1 MKLQFIDKVFEKST
15 PIFLAG
21 VLFLLL
27 GAMGGVTIGKT
38 SLQINENIWRIFLS
52 VVGFILTFTG
62 IYFQLIEGRKANP
75 LNVGKSVSL
84 VETDLWKIDNFKKKL
99 ENAKDI
105 RMIATS
111 NYNLLSNLFI
121 EFKEFIKRDGTLRC
135 IYVNPDS
142 EALKKVAL
150 RNIDIESNIKHLK
163 GQYEQT
169 VDAVRDLAKHSRK
182 NDTVQVK
189 KTDYLHGTV
198 ITIIDANLPSAMAY
212 VTINGFGH
220 HYATRPCLILYNE
233 KHPEWFKFMLETFD
247 NLWESPD
254 CETVTVKEDSET

>member
-27 GAMGGVTIGKT
+27 GAIGGVAIGKT
-38 SLQINENIWRIFLS
+38 SLQINENIWRIVIS
-52 VVGFILTFTG
+52 IVGIVLIFAG
-62 IYFQLIEGRKANP
+62 VYFQNLEHRKANP
-75 LNVGKSVSL
+75 RNTINQINQ
-84 VETDLWKIDNFKKKL
+84 VEIGLWQIDKLKKQL

-121 EFKEFIKRDGTLRC
+121 EFKKFIKRDGTLRC
-135 IYVNPDS
+135 IYVNPES

-169 VDAVRDLAKHSRK
+169 IDAIRDLTKHSK
-182 NDTVQVK
+182 KSDAVQVK

-198 ITIIDANLPSAMAY
+198 ITLIDANLPTAMAY
-212 VTINGFGH
+212 VTLNGFGH
-220 HYATRPCLILYNE
+220 HYVTRPCLILYNE
-233 KHPEWFKFMLETFD
+233 KHSEWFKFMLETFD

-254 CETVTVKEDSET
+254 CEIVNIQSG